1 MYALMTTTKTPG
13 YLLVAEVADPE
24 PLPNEALVR
33 VSAASINRG
42 ELRLIAM
49 RPDGWRPGQDVAG
62 VVEAPAAD
70 SSGPPAGTRVVAWP
84 DQAGWAELVAVPTD
98 LVVALPEQV
107 DAARAAT
114 LPVAGVT
121 ALRAVRR
128 GGQIL
133 GRRCLVT
140 GATGGVGR
148 FAVEIA
154 HQSGALV
161 TAIASG
167 RSSATDLRDLG
178 AKEVFASPSDASGR
192 YALILESVG
201 GASLEAMPQKLDSD
215 GVLVLFGVSSGE
227 AARLSF
233 ADFRESQNCRIEL
246 LRVYG
251 AGESRSRGEDLAQL
265 VDLVAQGRLHPTIGQ
280 EVDFRQV
287 NQALRSVKDRTLSG
301 KAVLRFDRT

>member
-1 MYALMTTTKTPG
+1 MYALMTTTETPG

-24 PLPNEALVR
+24 PLPHEALVR
-33 VSAASINRG
+33 VCAASINRG
-42 ELRLIAM
+42 ELRLISM

-70 SSGPPAGTRVVAWP
+70 GSGPPAGTRVVAWP

-167 RSSATDLRDLG
+167 PASATDLRDLG
-178 AKEVFASPSDASGR
+178 AREVFASPSEAPGR

-201 GASLEAMPQKLDSD
+201 GASLEAMPQRLDSD

-227 AARLSF
+227 PARLSF
-233 ADFRESQNCRIEL
+233 ADFRESPNCRVEL

-251 AGESRSRGEDLAQL
+251 TGEPRSRGEDLAQL
-265 VDLVAQGRLHPTIGQ
+265 VDLVAQGRLHPKIGH

-287 NQALRSVKDRTLSG
+287 NQVLRSLKDRKLPG
-301 KAVLRFDRT
+301 KAVLRFDGP

>member
-1 MYALMTTTKTPG
+1 MTTKDAPG
-13 YLLVAEVADPE
+13 SLRVVEVADPQ

-42 ELRLIAM
+42 ELRLISIRA
-49 RPDGWRPGQDVAG
+49 DGWRPGQDVSG
-62 VVEAPAAD
+62 VIEEPAAD
-70 SSGPPAGTRVVAWP
+70 GSGPPAGTRVVAWP

-98 LVVALPEQV
+98 VVVELPEQV
-107 DAARAAT
+107 DVAAAAT

-128 GGQIL
+128 GGQLL

-154 HQSGALV
+154 HRSGAAV
-161 TAIASG
+161 TAIAAG
-167 RSSATDLRDLG
+167 PASAAELRDLG
-178 AKEVFASPSDASGR
+178 ASEVFASPSEAPGR

-201 GASLEAMPQKLDSD
+201 GSSLEAMPQRLDSD
-215 GVLVLFGVSSGE
+215 GVLVLFGGSSGE
-227 AARLSF
+227 SARLSF
-233 ADFRESQNCRIEL
+233 ADFRDSPNCRIEL

-251 AGESRSRGEDLAQL
+251 TGEALSRGEDLKL
-265 VDLVAQGRLHPTIGQ
+265 VVDLVAGDLLHPKIGL
-280 EVDFRQV
+280 EVDFRQADE
-287 NQALRSVKDRTLSG
+287 ALRALEDRRVPG
-301 KAVLRFDRT
+301 KAVLRFDRS